1 MKKKITDLMDD
12 LPLEE
17 LECILSQP
25 ERRKRRGLASGM
37 FKVAVAAAVV
47 IIFGGGVALAA
58 YSDSGFLK
66 NHLGF
71 GEQEEEK
78 AATVVKEEQISTEND
93 DYILSVEEFA
103 GDETLQ
109 MLLIRVE
116 GKTDESREYL
126 RTHEIAAPVFKTA
139 QGSTDNGY
147 METVRGREGVI
158 AGLEEG
164 ARYYFFTLEEAMG
177 TGTLYFG
184 EGLKKVDVQYETAW
198 FTEHRDE
205 ILELDIEVENTVS
218 SSITLHPGE
227 IEDGITFD
235 RIEIGHFSVS
245 GEGTCAESKRMKVVY
260 PIPEITAVY
269 EDGTEVIVIAG
280 NMGYER
286 ETDADKALANGY
298 RYNASPYE
306 GEDIR
311 FWSVFD
317 GYLDVEKVKEIQING
332 ESYPIE
338 EK

>member
-1 MKKKITDLMDD
+1 MKKRITDLMDD
-12 LPLEE
+12 LPAEE
-17 LECILSQP
+17 LDNILKQSGA
-25 ERRKRRGLASGM
+25 RKRRRLSSGM
-37 FKVAVAAAVV
+37 SKAAAAVA
-47 IIFGGGVALAA
+47 IIAVLGGGVTYAA
-58 YSDSGFLK
+58 YSESGFLK
-66 NHLGF
+66 NRLGF
-71 GEQEEEK
+71 EEKEEEK

-93 DYILSVEEFA
+93 DYILSVEEFT

-116 GKTDESREYL
+116 GKTDESKEYL

-147 METVRGREGVI
+147 METLRGREGVI

-164 ARYYFFTLEEAMG
+164 TRYYLFTLEEAMG

-184 EGLKKVDVQYETAW
+184 EGLKNVDVQYDTAW
-198 FTEHRDE
+198 LDEHRDE

-218 SSITLHPGE
+218 SSITLYPGE

-245 GEGTCAESKRMKVVY
+245 GEGTRAESKRMEVVY
-260 PIPEITAVY
+260 PIPAITAVY
-269 EDGTEVIVIAG
+269 EDGTEVIVMEG

-286 ETDADKALANGY
+286 ETDADGALANGY

-306 GEDIR
+306 GEDIG

-332 ESYPIE
+332 ESYPVE
-338 EK
+338 DK